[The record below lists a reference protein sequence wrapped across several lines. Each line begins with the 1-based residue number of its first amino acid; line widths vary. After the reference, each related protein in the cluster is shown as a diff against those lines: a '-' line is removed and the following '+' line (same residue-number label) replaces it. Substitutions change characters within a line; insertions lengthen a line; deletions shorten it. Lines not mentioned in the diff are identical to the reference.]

1 MPAIPPAILKKLYVK
16 NSLKNEERGFSLAL
30 QNPIAPGV
38 ILGLKGVT
46 VDGKSV
52 PMDVVT
58 IVQPNGTAVPAVAV
72 SEENPILFP
81 VGTTIT
87 LTVQGMTLSP
97 GTHQIG
103 IRVVVKD
110 VGPLEIPIADRV

>member
-16 NSLKNEERGFSLAL
+16 NSLRNEGEGFSLSI
-30 QNPIAPGV
+30 QNTIAPGV
-38 ILGLKGVT
+38 ILGFKGVT

-52 PMDVVT
+52 PLEGVT
-58 IVQPNGTAVPAVAV
+58 VVQPDGTAVPATGI
-72 SEENPILFP
+72 SEGNPLLFP
-81 VGTTIT
+81 VGATVT
-87 LTVQGMTLSP
+87 LKVQGTTLSP
-97 GTHQIG
+97 GSHQVG